1 MTIKRLSEKEDSYKN
16 FRRNMLAY
24 SIDSKFYL
32 RIDEIDNENDIH
44 NAFDFGFL
52 TAVAKIKNDIGI
64 LENQYIS
71 GELEIEKFFLII
83 NQLLHERLEIT
94 YGKNQD
100 ARRGFNMEKIINQ
113 NIIRISDDF

>member
-1 MTIKRLSEKEDSYKN
+1 MPDNAIVYNAVQYSE
-16 FRRNMLAY
+16 L
-24 SIDSKFYL
+24 
-32 RIDEIDNENDIH
+32 
-44 NAFDFGFL
+44 
-52 TAVAKIKNDIGI
+52 IKNDIGI

-100 ARRGFNMEKIINQ
+100 ARRGFNMEKIITQ